1 MPLGPLKS
9 RLPVVGRVSLFLGL
23 LFIFLVAI
31 ELLAGSMKVAGTDT
45 AKSMLQGLDNPFA
58 GLAAGIMATV
68 LVQSSSVSTSTVVA
82 LVGAGQLSV
91 ANAIPIVM
99 GANVGTSVTNTLI
112 SLGHVTRSDEFRRA
126 FAGATVH
133 DFFNLLAVAIFLP
146 LELATGYM
154 EYTASWLV
162 SLGITGTDAGFNNP
176 VTGAVK
182 ATAGGIEHGLGSLGL
197 AGGWLAIVMLV
208 IALVQIVCTLYFI
221 TKLMKA
227 LLADRIEEWL
237 NRVLE
242 QKGMIGLVIGL
253 ATTMAVQSSS
263 ITTSLLIPMFAAGVL
278 SLEAGFPLVVGAN
291 IGTTITAILAATVTN
306 PAGMTIAFVHFLFN
320 ASGAALFLPIPPLR
334 RLPLRCAR
342 WLANAAAHNRMW
354 VLIYLGTVFVA
365 IPLLGILIWKR

>member
-9 RLPVVGRVSLFLGL
+9 RLPVVGRVLLFLGL
-23 LFIFLVAI
+23 LFLFLMAI
-31 ELLAGSMKVAGTDT
+31 ELLSGSMKVAGNDT
-45 AKSMLQGLDNPFA
+45 AESMLKGLNNPFA

-91 ANAIPIVM
+91 SMAVPIVM
-99 GANVGTSVTNTLI
+99 GANIGTSVTNTLV

-154 EYTASWLV
+154 ERTATWLV
-162 SLGITGTDAGFNNP
+162 SLGITGTDSGFQNP
-176 VTGAVK
+176 ATAAVK
-182 ATAGGIEHGLGSLGL
+182 GAAVGIQNGLASLGL
-197 AGGWLAIVMLV
+197 SGGWLAIMMLL
-208 IALVQIVCTLYFI
+208 IALCLIICTLYYI
-221 TKLMKA
+221 TKVMKS

-242 QKGMIGLVIGL
+242 QKGMIGLVIGML
-253 ATTMAVQSSS
+253 TTMAVQSSS
-263 ITTSLLIPMFAAGVL
+263 ITTSLLVPMFAAGVL
-278 SLEAGFPLVVGAN
+278 TLEAGFPLVVGAN
-291 IGTTITAILAATVTN
+291 IGTTVTAILAATVTN
-306 PAGMTIAFVHFLFN
+306 QAGMTIAFVHFLFN
-320 ASGAALFLPIPPLR
+320 SSAAALFLPIPALR
-334 RLPLRCAR
+334 RLPLSFAHR
-342 WLANAAAHNRMW
+342 LANAAARNRIW
-354 VLIYLGTVFVA
+354 VLIYLGTVFVV